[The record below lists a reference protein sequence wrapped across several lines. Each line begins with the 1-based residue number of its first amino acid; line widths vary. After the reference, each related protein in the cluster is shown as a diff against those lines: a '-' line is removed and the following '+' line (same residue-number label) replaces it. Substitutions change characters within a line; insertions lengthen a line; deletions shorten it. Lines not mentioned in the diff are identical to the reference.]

1 MKNQELYQI
10 MADHMEK
17 NKNMLA
23 TVIEGENT
31 GKRLFL
37 LRAGLWPKAEKT
49 GFHQS

>member
-31 GKRLFL
+31 GKRLFFTEG
-37 LRAGLWPKAEKT
+37 RPKAEKT